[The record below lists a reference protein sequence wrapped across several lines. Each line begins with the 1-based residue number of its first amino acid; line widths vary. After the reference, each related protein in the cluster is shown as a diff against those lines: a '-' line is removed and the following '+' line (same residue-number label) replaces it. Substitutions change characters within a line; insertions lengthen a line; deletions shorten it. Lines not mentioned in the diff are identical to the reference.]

1 MSQSQVRIWPAF
13 LATKEKLRDRFL
25 FVGKVVDIN
34 NPDSFIFYLIEILTP
49 WFPSTKVEKII
60 SDILE
65 NNFKST
71 NFGLPEFEQALREIN
86 DSMGILSQE
95 GENDWIGNLNAIIG
109 LVSGD
114 QLHIS
119 LTGNISGYLIRKNK
133 ITSITDGL
141 SQEYDS
147 NPLKSFINITSG
159 ELQHSDRVIIAN
171 VSLYDFLSI
180 DRLRKIITELPA
192 KSAIFEMHR
201 GLRRIKAEE
210 ASAIVLEGSNVDPE
224 PNLKEL
230 PEILYLDKGVKGW
243 LEKSVEKATP
253 IAKSLY
259 HGIVAVLK
267 AGASKSKEGVI
278 GAKHRWDQSYG
289 PRTKKFM
296 RQAKDATQNKLS
308 HINFK
313 TSKTEQYKASNI
325 RVNPYNKKPSNFSKN
340 ALNFLS
346 KITIIFKKENRR
358 YLYIALAVLLI
369 LGGYLKIRANNISKV
384 NVNQEN
390 QVVSSL
396 DEAEKLLNSAIED
409 IALKKGDGKDKLTR
423 ALDIVNNAE
432 KYASTHDKAVELKQ
446 KIQDK
451 IDEVIGAVR
460 FRNIKPIFSIN
471 GEIKQNILAGTKIYS
486 ITKDGKVY
494 ATDTRDKEPSLV
506 ASVGEDG
513 SKIVDASYTDALDII
528 FIYLDD
534 QKILSLDAAKDTVG
548 KAQLAS
554 DPNKNW
560 EKAVALNAYTNNI
573 YLLDP
578 ESGEVWKHS
587 ELDNGFSEGADY
599 LNTKNVSLKNGVDLT
614 IDGNIYILNKDATV
628 AKFTRGSFDQDFKIQ
643 PIPTPYDKISDPRS
657 IFTDQ
662 DTNYIYIFDKSGNR
676 IIRFD
681 KTGEYSTQYIF
692 EGITIDQFLVNPR
705 VQKMWIVSDKDIYE
719 VSI

>member
-65 NNFKST
+65 SNFKST

-86 DSMGILSQE
+86 DSLGILSQE
-95 GENDWIGNLNAIIG
+95 GESDWIGNLNAIIG
-109 LVSGD
+109 LVSSD

-180 DRLRKIITELPA
+180 DRIRKIITELPA

-201 GLRRIKAEE
+201 GLRKIKAEE
-210 ASAIVLEGSNVDPE
+210 ASAIVLEASDVDPE
-224 PNLKEL
+224 PSLKDL
-230 PEILYLDKGVKGW
+230 PEILFLDKGVKGW
-243 LEKSVEKATP
+243 LEKSIEKATP
-253 IAKSLY
+253 VAKNLY
-259 HGIVAVLK
+259 RDIVAALK
-267 AGASKSKEGVI
+267 KGASKSKEGVM
-278 GAKHRWDQSYG
+278 GAKHKWDQSYG
-289 PRTKKFM
+289 PRTKKFL
-296 RQAKDATQNKLS
+296 RQAKDTTQNKLS

-313 TSKTEQYKASNI
+313 TSSSDQYKASNI

-340 ALNFLS
+340 ALNFFS
-346 KITIIFKKENRR
+346 KVTIIFKKENRR
-358 YLYIALAVLLI
+358 YLYVALVVLLI
-369 LGGYLKIRANNISKV
+369 FGGYLKIRANNISKSKV
-384 NVNQEN
+384 SQEN
-390 QVVSSL
+390 QAISSL
-396 DEAEKLLNSAIED
+396 DEAENLLNSAAED

-451 IDEVIGAVR
+451 IDQVIGAVR

-506 ASVGEDG
+506 ASVGQDG
-513 SKIVDASYTDALDII
+513 SKIVDASYTDTLDLI

-534 QKILSLDAAKDTVG
+534 QKMLSLDVAKDTVG
-548 KAQLAS
+548 KTQLAS

-560 EKAVALNAYTNNI
+560 EKAVAISAYTNNI

-587 ELDNGFSEGADY
+587 EQDSGFSEGADY
-599 LNTKNVSLKNGVDLT
+599 LDTRKVSLKNGVDLT
-614 IDGNIYILNKDATV
+614 IDGNIYVLNRDATV

-643 PIPTPYDKISDPRS
+643 PIPSPFDKISDPVS

-705 VQKMWIVSDKDIYE
+705 VQKMWVVSGKDIYE

>member
-71 NFGLPEFEQALREIN
+71 NFDLPEFEQALREIN
-86 DSMGILSQE
+86 DSLGIISQE
-95 GENDWIGNLNAIIG
+95 GESDWIGNLNAIIG
-109 LVSGD
+109 LVSGS

-141 SQEYDS
+141 TQEYDS

-159 ELQHSDRVIIAN
+159 ELQNSDRVIIAN

-180 DRLRKIITELPA
+180 DRLRKIVAELPA

-201 GLRRIKAEE
+201 GLRKIKAEE
-210 ASAIVLEGSNVDPE
+210 ASAIILEASDVDPE
-224 PNLKEL
+224 PSLKEL
-230 PEILYLDKGVKGW
+230 PEILFLDKGVKGW
-243 LEKSVEKATP
+243 LEKSIEKATP
-253 IAKSLY
+253 VAKSLFRS
-259 HGIVAVLK
+259 IVSALKKGAV
-267 AGASKSKEGVI
+267 KSKEGVV
-278 GAKHRWDQSYG
+278 GAKHKWDQSYG
-289 PRTKKFM
+289 PKTKKFIS
-296 RQAKDATQNKLS
+296 QTKEKAQDKLS

-313 TSKTEQYKASNI
+313 TSSAKQYKSNSI

-340 ALNFLS
+340 VLNALS
-346 KITIIFKKENRR
+346 KIKIIFRKENRR
-358 YLYIALAVLLI
+358 YLYIGLAILLI
-369 LGGYLKIRANNISKV
+369 FGGYLKIRANNISKV

-390 QVVSSL
+390 QVVASL
-396 DEAEKLLNSAIED
+396 DEAENLLNSATED
-409 IALKKGDGKDKLTR
+409 ISLKKGDGKDKLIK

-451 IDEVIGAVR
+451 IDAVIGAVR

-494 ATDTRDKEPSLV
+494 ATDTGDKEPALV
-506 ASVGEDG
+506 ASIGQDD
-513 SKIVDASYTDALDII
+513 SKIIDASYTDTLDMI

-548 KAQLAS
+548 KVGLAS

-560 EKAVALNAYTNNI
+560 EKAVAFYSYTNNI

-587 ELDNGFSEGADY
+587 QLDNGFSEGADY
-599 LNTKNVSLKNGVDLT
+599 LDTRQVSLKNGVDLT
-614 IDGNIYILNKDATV
+614 IDGNIYVLNKDATV
-628 AKFTRGSFDQDFKIQ
+628 AKFTRGSYDKDFKVQ
-643 PIPTPYDKISDPRS
+643 PIPSPYDKISDPVS

-692 EGITIDQFLVNPR
+692 EGITIDQFLINPR
-705 VQKMWIVSDKDIYE
+705 VQKMWVVSGKDVYE

>member
-1 MSQSQVRIWPAF
+1 MSQSQVRIWPAY

-34 NPDSFIFYLIEILTP
+34 NPDGFIFYLIEILSP

-65 NNFKST
+65 INFKNT
-71 NFGLPEFEQALREIN
+71 NFGLSDFEQVLREIN
-86 DSMGILSQE
+86 DSLSILSQE
-95 GENDWIGNLNAIIG
+95 GESDWIGNLNAIIG
-109 LVSGD
+109 LVSGN

-159 ELQHSDRVIIAN
+159 ELQDSDRVIIAN
-171 VSLYDFLSI
+171 VSLYDFISI
-180 DRLRKIITELPA
+180 DRIRKIITELPA
-192 KSAIFEMHR
+192 KTAIYEMHR
-201 GLRRIKAEE
+201 GLRKIKAEE
-210 ASAIVLEGSNVDPE
+210 ASAIVLEASNIDPE
-224 PNLKEL
+224 PSLKDL
-230 PEILYLDKGVKGW
+230 PEILYLDRGVKSW
-243 LEKSVEKATP
+243 FEKSIEKATP
-253 IAKSLY
+253 AAKSIY
-259 HGIVAVLK
+259 HGIITALK
-267 AGASKSKEGVI
+267 KGAGKSKEAAK

-296 RQAKDATQNKLS
+296 RQAKDNAQNKLS
-308 HINFK
+308 NIHFK
-313 TSKTEQYKASNI
+313 TSKADQYKKSSI
-325 RVNPYNKKPSNFSKN
+325 KVNPYNKKPSNFSKN
-340 ALNFLS
+340 VLYILS
-346 KITIIFKKENRR
+346 KIGIIFKRENRR
-358 YLYIALAVLLI
+358 YLYIALVALLI
-369 LGGYLKIRANNISKV
+369 LGGYLKIRANNISKAR
-384 NVNQEN
+384 VNQET
-390 QVVSSL
+390 QAIYSL
-396 DEAEKLLNSAIED
+396 DEAEELLNSAAED
-409 IALKKGDGKDKLTR
+409 IALKKGDGKDKLIKS
-423 ALDIVNNAE
+423 LDIVNNAE
-432 KYASTHDKAVELKQ
+432 KYASTHDKAVELKR

-460 FRNIKPIFSIN
+460 FRDIKSIFSIN
-471 GEIKQNILAGTKIYS
+471 GEIEQNILVGTKIYT
-486 ITKDGKVY
+486 INKDGKIY
-494 ATDTRDKEPSLV
+494 STDTRDNEPALV
-506 ASVGEDG
+506 ASISQDG
-513 SKIVDASYTDALDII
+513 SKLIDASYTDSLDII
-528 FIYLDD
+528 FLYLDN
-534 QKILSLDAAKDTVG
+534 QKIISLDVGNDTVG
-548 KAQLAS
+548 KVELTS

-560 EKAVALNAYTNNI
+560 EKAVAISAYTNNI

-599 LNTKNVSLKNGVDLT
+599 LDTRKVSLKNGVDLT
-614 IDGNIYILNKDATV
+614 IDGNIYVLNKDATV
-628 AKFTRGSFDQDFKIQ
+628 AKFTRGSYDLDFKIQ
-643 PIPTPYDKISDPRS
+643 PIPSPYDKISDPIA

-705 VQKMWIVSDKDIYE
+705 VQKMWISSGKDIYE
-719 VSI
+719 VNI